1 MSLEDDKKLIRKELS
16 NLKINFNKAK
26 SYYQKRLEELEMKLS
41 LIKRK
46 QKLDTMLKSNKRNK
60 SEILGINTHSSIE
73 TSISKMRGRKP
84 INLQAAKAI
93 GLPTKKKY

>member
-60 SEILGINTHSSIE
+60 KIF
-73 TSISKMRGRKP
+73 
-84 INLQAAKAI
+84 
-93 GLPTKKKY
+93 